1 MRRAA
6 MDHLLATAT
15 NTAACA
21 PFEVVLAQF
30 ETGVAPPERGLGSV
44 LSRFALLCALMGAA
58 YRPSFFPLK
67 HHPRSPH

>member
-30 ETGVAPPERGLGSV
+30 ETRVALPERGLGSV
-44 LSRFALLCALMGAA
+44 FPWIAPLCALAGVDH
-58 YRPSFFPLK
+58 RP
-67 HHPRSPH
+67 